1 MTRIRLAAALV
12 VAAGLVHVLL
22 TLPAGRA
29 RDAARAE
36 FGRQRAERELVR
48 AELARLERRAAARSG
63 AAAPEDDAAAA
74 RALRRAMLDATRGL
88 AIDQVQIAALPER
101 QGALAAR
108 GRLAGTGSQ
117 AELLRAAGRLASPAS
132 GVLLQRLELAHTTG
146 GVRLEAE
153 AVSVRG
159 GS

>member
-1 MTRIRLAAALV
+1 MTRVRLAAALV

-36 FGRQRAERELVR
+36 FGRQRSERELVR

-63 AAAPEDDAAAA
+63 AAPEDDAAAA

-88 AIDQVQIAALPER
+88 AIGQVQIAALPER

-117 AELLRAAGRLASPAS
+117 AELLRVAGRLASPAS
-132 GVLLQRLELAHTTG
+132 GVLLQRLELAQTTG

>member
-1 MTRIRLAAALV
+1 MTRVRLAAALV

-63 AAAPEDDAAAA
+63 AAPEDDAAAA

-88 AIDQVQIAALPER
+88 AIGQVQIAALPER

-117 AELLRAAGRLASPAS
+117 AELLRVAGRLASPAS
-132 GVLLQRLELAHTTG
+132 GVLLQRLELAQTTG

>member
-1 MTRIRLAAALV
+1 MTRLRLAAALV
-12 VAAGLVHVLL
+12 VAAGLVHALL

-36 FGRQRAERELVR
+36 FARQRSERELVR
-48 AELARLERRAAARSG
+48 AELARLERRAAARS

-74 RALRRAMLDATRGL
+74 RALRRALLEATRGL
-88 AIDQVQIAALPER
+88 AIGQVQIAAQPER
-101 QGALAAR
+101 QGVLAAR

-117 AELLRAAGRLASPAS
+117 AELLRAAGRLANPAS
-132 GVLLQRLELAHTTG
+132 GLLLQRLELAQTAS
-146 GVRLEAE
+146 GVRLEAD
-153 AVSVRG
+153 AVSVRS